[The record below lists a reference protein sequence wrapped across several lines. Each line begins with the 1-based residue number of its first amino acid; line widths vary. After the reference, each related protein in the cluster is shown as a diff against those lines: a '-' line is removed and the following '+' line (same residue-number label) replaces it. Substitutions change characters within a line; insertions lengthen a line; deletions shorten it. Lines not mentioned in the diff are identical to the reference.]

1 MVEPI
6 FDYQFRIIVVGDSTV
21 GKSALLRAF
30 TEGKF
35 SEICDPTVGVD
46 FFARLIEVRDGIRVK
61 LQLWD
66 TAGQERFRT
75 ITWSYYR
82 NSVGALL
89 LYDITRRS
97 SFDHLIEWLFEAR
110 RHIEPGRA
118 VFEVV
123 ACKVDLEGSRVVST
137 EEGKAFAESH
147 GLSFIETSAKTG
159 YNLEN
164 TFTNISQQIYDKIQ
178 SGELKMQDG
187 WDGIRTGFSRS
198 ENTVRLM
205 EAEVER
211 DGCC

>member
-21 GKSALLRAF
+21 GKSALLRSF

-35 SEICDPTVGVD
+35 TEICEPTVGVD
-46 FFARLIEVRDGIRVK
+46 FFARLIEVQDGVRLK

-97 SFDHLIEWLFEAR
+97 SFEHLVEWLFEAR

-123 ACKVDLEGSRVVST
+123 ACKVDLESTRVVST
-137 EEGKAFAESH
+137 EEGKAFADSY

-159 YNLEN
+159 FNLEK
-164 TFTNISQQIYDKIQ
+164 TFVNLSQEIYDKVQ
-178 SGELKMQDG
+178 CGELKVQDG
-187 WDGIRTGFSRS
+187 WDGIKKGFSRS
-198 ENTVRLM
+198 ENTVHLL
-205 EAEVER
+205 EAEAER
-211 DGCC
+211 DRCC

>member
-35 SEICDPTVGVD
+35 SEVCDPTVGVD
-46 FFARLIEVRDGIRVK
+46 FFARLIEVKDGVRVK

-97 SFDHLIEWLFEAR
+97 SFEHLVEWLFEAR

-123 ACKVDLEGSRVVST
+123 ACKVDLESSRVVST
-137 EEGKAFAESH
+137 EEGKAFAESY
-147 GLSFIETSAKTG
+147 GLSFVETSAKTG
-159 YNLEN
+159 FNLEN
-164 TFTNISQQIYDKIQ
+164 TFVNISQQIYDKIQ

-198 ENTVRLM
+198 NNTVRLM
-205 EAEVER
+205 EAEVEK

>member
-6 FDYQFRIIVVGDSTV
+6 FDYQFRLIVVGDSTV

-35 SEICDPTVGVD
+35 TEVCDPTVGVD
-46 FFARLIEVRDGIRVK
+46 FFARLIEVKNGIRVK

-97 SFDHLIEWLFEAR
+97 SFEHLVEWLFEAR
-110 RHIEPGRA
+110 RHIEPGCA
-118 VFEVV
+118 VFEIV
-123 ACKVDLEGSRVVST
+123 ACKADLESSRVVST
-137 EEGKAFAESH
+137 EEGKAFADSY

-159 YNLEN
+159 YNLE
-164 TFTNISQQIYDKIQ
+164 
-178 SGELKMQDG
+178 E
-187 WDGIRTGFSRS
+187 
-198 ENTVRLM
+198 
-205 EAEVER
+205 
-211 DGCC
+211 